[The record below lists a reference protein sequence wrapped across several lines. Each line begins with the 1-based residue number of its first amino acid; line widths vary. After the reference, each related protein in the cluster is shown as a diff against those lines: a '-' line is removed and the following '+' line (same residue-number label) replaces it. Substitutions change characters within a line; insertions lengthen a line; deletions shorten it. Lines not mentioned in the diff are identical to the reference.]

1 MNEAKQRKIEK
12 NRPKLKKIISIILPI
27 ILILAG
33 IAGYRHFSSSPVEMK
48 RKPPTKQ
55 AALVETI
62 TLTPGTHQGYVE
74 VMGTVR
80 PDREVLLK
88 SRVTGEVVFVSPNFV
103 QGGLIKKGETLIK
116 LDESDYLI
124 DLKKAASALE
134 KALSDMSLE
143 QGHQK
148 IAKEEFKLLKDIQV
162 SGGISKSD
170 LALRKPQLAM
180 SLALVESARADVERA
195 KLNLSR
201 TTITAPFNAMILEK
215 QVSQGTLLTTQG
227 PVALLVDVDTFE
239 VEALVPPDQ
248 LSVIR
253 IDEENGS
260 KAWVRSQSS
269 NSIRIGKVVRTTGQ
283 INGQGLM
290 AGVIIHVPDPLGLET
305 ADNISRLLLN
315 DYVDIKIAGQ
325 LFENTCKVPRALLR
339 EGNTVWVYNKEE
351 QLEIRTIT
359 PVWKEKDYIF
369 IRNGLNPGDQLITSE
384 LPAPVNGMALQLASG
399 EQS

>member
-1 MNEAKQRKIEK
+1 MNEAKQKKIEK
-12 NRPKLKKIISIILPI
+12 KRPKSKKIISIILPI